1 MKGSVVSNRV
11 DGGWQPLPFPTC
23 AGCGRGWVSCFH
35 VNCCGSTEILVHPAS
50 RQSYCPDC
58 RATWGLMD
66 SVFHCLCG
74 AVFSAKDV
82 EEALSADAL
91 IRARLIEE
99 MRKMSA
105 EEEAI
110 FKSAST
116 SLMAWTRSAF
126 YEIGRLSGRVFRALD

>member
-1 MKGSVVSNRV
+1 
-11 DGGWQPLPFPTC
+11 
-23 AGCGRGWVSCFH
+23 
-35 VNCCGSTEILVHPAS
+35 
-50 RQSYCPDC
+50 
-58 RATWGLMD
+58 MD